1 MTSSSTSPCRPIP
14 SSLFSMAP
22 CPFALSTPTNP
33 LLQYIHSS
41 QNIPTTIILDRLP
54 QLPKPTP
61 RAAMY
66 SHNGTAFPH
75 DFDGLPMPALPFG
88 TYNNDYHHHHHH
100 HAAAANEFSN
110 NSCSS
115 GCSSYGGSPTY
126 ASTTTTTTTTTHDH
140 EVEPNMM
147 IQRSVSSHSLQQ
159 KNNVGTHRLV
169 SDLLELETGPVRR
182 VYSTGDLD
190 LQRINITNGVQVQQL
205 QSSSYRSS
213 SESSPLSSESSMII
227 EGMSKACRYSPEE
240 KKERIERYKSK
251 RNLRNFNKTI
261 KYACRKTL
269 ADSRPRIRGRFARND
284 EIDQKNSPNVQWS
297 QMSGEE
303 DEEDGDSWINL
314 LDAFSSIESN
324 SLI

>member
-1 MTSSSTSPCRPIP
+1 MQTHPVVPVLYGPLPFCFKYPP
-14 SSLFSMAP
+14 S
-22 CPFALSTPTNP
+22 
-33 LLQYIHSS
+33 LLHYIHSS
-41 QNIPTTIILDRLP
+41 QTFP
-54 QLPKPTP
+54 QLPKFSTDFPTRAMYGHNGNAYP
-61 RAAMY
+61 RA
-66 SHNGTAFPH
+66 N
-75 DFDGLPMPALPFG
+75 DFEGRPMPALPFG
-88 TYNNDYHHHHHH
+88 TYNNDYHHLG
-100 HAAAANEFSN
+100 AAANEFSN

-126 ASTTTTTTTTTHDH
+126 ASTTTTTTIHDH
-140 EVEPNMM
+140 EVEPSLM
-147 IQRSVSSHSLQQ
+147 IQRSVSSHSLQ
-159 KNNVGTHRLV
+159 KNVGTHRLV

-190 LQRINITNGVQVQQL
+190 LQQL
-205 QSSSYRSS
+205 HSSYRSS

-240 KKERIERYKSK
+240 KKERIERYRSK

-303 DEEDGDSWINL
+303 DEEDGDGWINL

>member
-1 MTSSSTSPCRPIP
+1 
-14 SSLFSMAP
+14 
-22 CPFALSTPTNP
+22 
-33 LLQYIHSS
+33 
-41 QNIPTTIILDRLP
+41 
-54 QLPKPTP
+54 
-61 RAAMY
+61 MY
-66 SHNGTAFPH
+66 SHNSTAFPH
-75 DFDGLPMPALPFG
+75 DFDGLPMPAQPFG
-88 TYNNDYHHHHHH
+88 TYNNDYNYHHHH
-100 HAAAANEFSN
+100 HAVAVNEFSN

-126 ASTTTTTTTTTHDH
+126 ASTTTTTTTHDY
-140 EVEPNMM
+140 EVEPSLQM
-147 IQRSVSSHSLQQ
+147 IQKSVSSHSLQQ
-159 KNNVGTHRLV
+159 KKVGTHRLV

-190 LQRINITNGVQVQQL
+190 LQQL
-205 QSSSYRSS
+205 HRSYRSS
-213 SESSPLSSESSMII
+213 SETSPLSSESSMII
-227 EGMSKACRYSPEE
+227 EGMTKACRYSPEE
-240 KKERIERYKSK
+240 KKEKIERYRSK

-284 EIDQKNSPNVQWS
+284 EIDQKDSPNVQCS
-297 QMSGEE
+297 QISGED